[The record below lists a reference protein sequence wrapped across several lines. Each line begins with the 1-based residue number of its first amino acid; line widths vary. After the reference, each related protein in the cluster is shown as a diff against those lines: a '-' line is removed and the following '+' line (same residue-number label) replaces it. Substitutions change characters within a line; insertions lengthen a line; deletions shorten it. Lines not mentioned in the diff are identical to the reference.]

1 LLVPVLVLAA
11 CGGGASK
18 PAAPSGP
25 DFAAASAKT
34 IATGSARFTLL
45 VGAIVGGSPVQSS
58 ETGTIALSKRRAHV
72 YKLIPGSSMG
82 QELIV
87 DGPFTYTN
95 ANVEAALKDKTVK
108 PWTKLDTRR
117 LTAKQ
122 LRAHPDE
129 LAHVTVMVHLL
140 DGVQNARKFDSMS
153 VAGQNVTEFRGD
165 VQPARVVAHAPAAQR
180 ASVAQALRND
190 YPARPFLASFWLDD
204 AGRVRRVLV
213 NYHTPGGTSISLD
226 GRFSEFGVKVDTTP
240 PPARSTKD
248 ITP

>member
-1 LLVPVLVLAA
+1 VLVVLALA
-11 CGGGASK
+11 GCGGSSK

-25 DFAAASAKT
+25 DFASASAKT
-34 IATGSARFTLL
+34 IGTGSARFTLL

-58 ETGTIALSKRRAHV
+58 ETGTIAFSQRKAHV

-87 DGPFTYTN
+87 DGPLTYTN
-95 ANVEAALKDKTVK
+95 ANVEAALKDRTVK

-140 DGVQNARKFDSMS
+140 DGVQNVRQFDTMS
-153 VAGQNVTEFRGD
+153 VAGQDVTEFRGD
-165 VQPARVVAHAPAAQR
+165 VQPKRVVAQAPAAER
-180 ASVAQALRND
+180 ASIAQAMRND
-190 YPARPFLASFWLDD
+190 YPTRPFLASFWLDD

-213 NYHTPGGTSISLD
+213 NYHTAGGTSISLD
-226 GRFSEFGVKVDTTP
+226 GRFSEFGMTVDTTP